1 MQPEQTESEILPQAS
16 SSATMWKHAF
26 IGVTVLFIISLLAI
40 IYWLIPNRSAQNT
53 LETNTTA
60 SKSLKPTTEQIQK
73 KGPKVSKD
81 SFTLAPEIVGI
92 TKWINTDPL
101 SIQDLRGKVVVMYF
115 CTPKIYTYCVQP
127 LPELKKWHELYSSKG
142 LVVLGINTPY
152 AGHDRAGDANYDVE
166 GQAFVNKNAIT
177 FPYAQDTNETLRK
190 AYNISSWPDFFV
202 IDKEGYIRKHHQG
215 AGSYYVV
222 ENEINTLLAE

>member
-73 KGPKVSKD
+73 KRSK
-81 SFTLAPEIVGI
+81 SFKRL
-92 TKWINTDPL
+92 
-101 SIQDLRGKVVVMYF
+101 
-115 CTPKIYTYCVQP
+115 IYTR
-127 LPELKKWHELYSSKG
+127 
-142 LVVLGINTPY
+142 T
-152 AGHDRAGDANYDVE
+152 
-166 GQAFVNKNAIT
+166 
-177 FPYAQDTNETLRK
+177 
-190 AYNISSWPDFFV
+190 
-202 IDKEGYIRKHHQG
+202 
-215 AGSYYVV
+215 
-222 ENEINTLLAE
+222 